1 MLTKSPVVR
10 ALMAAFLYLMLMWGY
25 TSLPNMQTFAVFL
38 ALVMCAALTF
48 WVGESAFDRKSAGCE
63 SVSGNKTAVAAA
75 VRTYSEATGEEG
87 HRSDVDN
94 LESAI
99 MRLDS
104 LKQDLVEQ
112 YAQFGRDQSLINSNG
127 LGSWHG
133 TRKPGGR

>member
-1 MLTKSPVVR
+1 MLTKTPVVR

-25 TSLPNMQTFAVFL
+25 TSLPNVQTFAVYL

-48 WVGESAFDRKSAGCE
+48 WVGESTFDRKSASCGSE
-63 SVSGNKTAVAAA
+63 SGNKTAGAAA
-75 VRTYSEATGEEG
+75 RACSEATSEEG
-87 HRSDVDN
+87 HRSDVDS